1 MASDYFIRSP
11 AAPLGGGFALRAL
24 VVLLAALAGTAL
36 SARLGFWQ
44 LDRAAQRDAAQARL
58 DAQAHLPVLDQAAL
72 GRTSQA
78 LDAQWQRRVR
88 LEGEWLPRWTVALD
102 NRPMDGRAGL
112 YLLMPL
118 RLGPDDV
125 VLVQRGWLPR
135 DAAERTRLA
144 PHHTPAGK
152 VVVEGH
158 LRPEPARLYELAAGG
173 DAGGVIRQNLEVAA
187 FARESGLPLRP
198 LLVVQAADAADA
210 AGDDGL
216 LRRWPAPS
224 SGADKNR
231 GYALQW
237 FALAALITGLYV
249 WFQLIRPR
257 LAGRR

>member
-1 MASDYFIRSP
+1 MRAQPDP
-11 AAPLGGGFALRAL
+11 AP
-24 VVLLAALAGTAL
+24 
-36 SARLGFWQ
+36 
-44 LDRAAQRDAAQARL
+44 AAQARR
-58 DAQAHLPVLDQAAL
+58 ARR
-72 GRTSQA
+72 GR
-78 LDAQWQRRVR
+78 
-88 LEGEWLPRWTVALD
+88 
-102 NRPMDGRAGL
+102 
-112 YLLMPL
+112 LLMLAVLLLCAAPVIASYL
-118 RLGPDDV
+118 MFYV
-125 VLVQRGWLPR
+125 VRPGARSNYSTLVQRGWLPR

-144 PHHTPAGK
+144 PHHTPTGK

-158 LRPEPARLYELAAGG
+158 LRPEPARLYELSAGG
-173 DAGGVIRQNLEVAA
+173 DAGGVIRQNLEVVA

-198 LLVVQAADAADA
+198 LLVAQAADPADA